1 MLPNLILSCCTSFVR
16 LSTPP
21 GTKFIVTSD
30 IAVEEDLLML
40 GPGVLKN
47 IGGHVE
53 AMVNEWKASKVSYF
67 HVMKAMRHKAHSNGT
82 VCCSNL

>member
-1 MLPNLILSCCTSFVR
+1 MIN
-16 LSTPP
+16 
-21 GTKFIVTSD
+21 D

-67 HVMKAMRHKAHSNGT
+67 HPMKAWTQGT
-82 VCCSNL
+82 FSRTSFL